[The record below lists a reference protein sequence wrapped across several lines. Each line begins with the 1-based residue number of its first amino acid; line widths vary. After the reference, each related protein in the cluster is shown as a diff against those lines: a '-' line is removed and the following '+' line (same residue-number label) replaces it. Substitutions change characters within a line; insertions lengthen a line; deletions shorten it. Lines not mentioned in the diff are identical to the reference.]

1 VSAPGAADGRVIKV
15 LALVTTTIQV
25 PRVLEWY
32 RRIDPDVPF
41 FVIGDRQT
49 PHAEIRD
56 FVRRLGNAEYYS
68 DVDQEKLGYA
78 SSEALGWCKPGRR
91 CIGMLEA
98 VRSGADIVVT
108 IDDDNIPLGRGYFDE
123 FAQVLSQPF
132 DGLRADHSDGW
143 FDVGQFL
150 LPPVRHRG
158 FPHELW
164 NSPRPPSLSHVIGA
178 RVGVAAG
185 LWLGDPDIDATLR
198 LTTAPRCLGVSPVAD
213 PGFVV
218 NCSGYAPFN
227 SQNTAFV
234 RELLPVLLMLTPMGR
249 YDDIWASFIA
259 ERVMREFDY
268 FVHYGRPFVWQER
281 NPHSPV
287 DDIKN
292 ELEGMTSSL
301 AFTRALD
308 EADLKAGDTIQTT
321 AQLYQKLA
329 RMAWPRTGLIE
340 LGRAWL
346 HDVEKVLT

>member
-1 VSAPGAADGRVIKV
+1 VRAPRAPGESVIKV
-15 LALVTTTIQV
+15 LALVTTTIHV

-49 PHAEIRD
+49 PHAEVRD

-68 DVDQEKLGYA
+68 DADQEKLGYA
-78 SSEALGWCKPGRR
+78 SSAVLGWRKPGRR

-108 IDDDNIPLGRGYFDE
+108 IDDDNIPLGRGYFNE
-123 FAQVLSQPF
+123 FTQVLSQPF
-132 DGLRADHSDGW
+132 DGLRAGHSDGW
-143 FDVGQFL
+143 FDVGRFL

-164 NSPRPPSLSHVIGA
+164 NSPRPPSMSPVIGA

-198 LTTAPRCLGVSPVAD
+198 LTAAPRCLGVSPVAEA
-213 PGFVV
+213 GFVV
-218 NCSGYAPFN
+218 DCSGYAPFN

-259 ERVMREFDY
+259 ERVMRELGY
-268 FVHYGRPFVWQER
+268 VVHYGRPFVWQER
-281 NPHSPV
+281 NSHNVV
-287 DDIKN
+287 DDIGK

-301 AFTRALD
+301 PFTRALD
-308 EADLKAGDTIQTT
+308 EADLKAGDTVQAT
-321 AQLYQKLA
+321 AQLYQHLA
-329 RMAWPRTGLIE
+329 RTEWARLAD

-346 HDVEKVLT
+346 QDVEKVLT